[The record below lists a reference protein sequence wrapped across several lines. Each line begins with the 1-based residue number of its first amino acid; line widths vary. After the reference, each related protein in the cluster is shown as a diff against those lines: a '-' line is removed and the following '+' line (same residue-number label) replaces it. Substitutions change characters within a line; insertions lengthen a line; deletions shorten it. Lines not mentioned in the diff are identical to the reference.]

1 MVSWLFGDVKE
12 ISIDKNNDTESA
24 GILQLEK
31 ANVHWNLSIDS
42 SLSPKRQITIDGKTY
57 EFTEGFADLHTASYR
72 EILNGKGF
80 TIHDVKPSVDIV
92 ERIRNK

>member
-1 MVSWLFGDVKE
+1 M
-12 ISIDKNNDTESA
+12 
-24 GILQLEK
+24 
-31 ANVHWNLSIDS
+31 HWNLSIDS

>member
-1 MVSWLFGDVKE
+1 MS
-12 ISIDKNNDTESA
+12 
-24 GILQLEK
+24 
-31 ANVHWNLSIDS
+31 WNLSIDS
-42 SLSPKRQITIDGKTY
+42 SLSPKRQITIDSKTY